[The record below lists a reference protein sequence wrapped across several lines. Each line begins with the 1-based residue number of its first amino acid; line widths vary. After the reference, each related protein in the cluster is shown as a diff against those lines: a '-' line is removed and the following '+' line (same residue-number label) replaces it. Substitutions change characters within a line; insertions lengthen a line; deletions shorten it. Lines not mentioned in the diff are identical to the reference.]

1 MMPLIMAETGVI
13 QSIKK
18 INGKDDTKQFL
29 KNLGFVEGSE
39 ITIISQILLLVNL
52 WQVELWF
59 NRGARFENAKRSK
72 NRGNRH
78 CVKINWKWR
87 S

>member
-29 KNLGFVEGSE
+29 KNLG
-39 ITIISQILLLVNL
+39 
-52 WQVELWF
+52 
-59 NRGARFENAKRSK
+59 
-72 NRGNRH
+72 
-78 CVKINWKWR
+78 
-87 S
+87 

>member
-1 MMPLIMAETGVI
+1 MMANVGEV

-39 ITIISQILLLVNL
+39 ITIISQM
-52 WQVELWF
+52 Q
-59 NRGARFENAKRSK
+59 
-72 NRGNRH
+72 GNVI
-78 CVKINWKWR
+78 VKIKDTR
-87 S
+87 IAISKSMASRIMV

>member
-1 MMPLIMAETGVI
+1 MMPLMMANVGEV

-39 ITIISQILLLVNL
+39 ITIISQM
-52 WQVELWF
+52 Q
-59 NRGARFENAKRSK
+59 
-72 NRGNRH
+72 GNVI
-78 CVKINWKWR
+78 VKIKDTR
-87 S
+87 IAISKSMASRIMV

>member
-1 MMPLIMAETGVI
+1 MMANVGEV

-39 ITIISQILLLVNL
+39 MTIISQR
-52 WQVELWF
+52 Q
-59 NRGARFENAKRSK
+59 
-72 NRGNRH
+72 GNVIH
-78 CVKINWKWR
+78 NSSFYCTT
-87 S
+87 SY

>member
-39 ITIISQILLLVNL
+39 ITIISQI
-52 WQVELWF
+52 Q
-59 NRGARFENAKRSK
+59 
-72 NRGNRH
+72 GNII
-78 CVKINWKWR
+78 VKIKESRIAINKSMASR
-87 S
+87 IMV